1 MPTHTKYTRRGG
13 KKKTL
18 VKTKQTS
25 IEFSD
30 SRPEVLERD
39 ENAARHLLK
48 NMTLKAR
55 LEQAEKAVTAILK
68 EHGIPAIWP
77 EVSAYRN
84 SETLPLAASYAADIM
99 SAIHQIRD
107 YLKQNKAESAAV
119 AGWRLG
125 ESIALL
131 HAETTVAKK
140 GTDQTNNAIENRK
153 ESVKM
158 RQERMKKIAIE
169 KGWKPGKELRKTE
182 LQAVYTLLRERHPE
196 YKDKPDNRTLSADAL
211 EIGLRQ

>member
-1 MPTHTKYTRRGG
+1 MPMHTKYTRRGG

-18 VKTKQTS
+18 IRTKETS
-25 IEFSD
+25 IELSGHT
-30 SRPEVLERD
+30 PEYYLERD
-39 ENAARHLLK
+39 EKAARHLLK

-68 EHGIPAIWP
+68 EHGIPATWP

-125 ESIALL
+125 EAIALL
-131 HAETTVAKK
+131 HAETTVAEKETGRTHSATEIRKK
-140 GTDQTNNAIENRK
+140 GVELR
-153 ESVKM
+153 
-158 RQERMKKIAIE
+158 RERMKEIAIE
-169 KGWKPGKELRKTE
+169 KGWKPGKVLRKTE

-196 YKDKPDNRTLSADAL
+196 YKDKPEKQDVERRCT
-211 EIGLRQ
+211 